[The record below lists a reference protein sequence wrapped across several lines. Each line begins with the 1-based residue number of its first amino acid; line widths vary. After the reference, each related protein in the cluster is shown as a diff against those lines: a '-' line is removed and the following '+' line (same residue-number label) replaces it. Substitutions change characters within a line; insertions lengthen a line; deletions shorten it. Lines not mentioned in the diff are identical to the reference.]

1 MGCRWIIHLVL
12 FSERKCN
19 PWCSRGLH
27 LDVTV
32 TGNEVTHRGIVVIN
46 EVEVDPQLPHALES
60 IFKSET
66 ETNNTLK

>member
-1 MGCRWIIHLVL
+1 
-12 FSERKCN
+12 
-19 PWCSRGLH
+19 LH